1 MKKLLKNIFPPLI
14 AGIEFTVKIVSSA
27 VTLFLFIMFT
37 AVGTAQKSTEVIW
50 SDISEEL
57 ISFTGE
63 RNITPQNYRTLEL
76 DILEMKDE
84 LNSAPSEKIIQVKES
99 GKIISLPLPNGEYI
113 NFKFVESLVMED
125 ELANKYPDI
134 RTYLGQGIDQTTAS
148 ARFDITPAGFH
159 AIIFTLDGTV
169 YIDPY
174 SSSDN
179 RYYIS
184 YYKKDFITSR
194 ETINLSCTVLG
205 LESEIAQQLKEQV
218 ENGPDVFTGEE
229 LRTYRLACAATGEY
243 TIFHGGKVTSG
254 LAAIVTAV
262 NRVSGVYEREVA
274 VRLVL
279 IANNDLIIYTNP
291 ATDPYTNSNGF
302 TMLTENQTNLDAVI
316 GSANYDV
323 GHVFSTGSGG
333 VAFLTVIC
341 QNGFKAKGVTGLL
354 NPIGDPFYI
363 DYIAHEMGHQFGGN
377 HSFNGNAG
385 SCGGGNRN
393 ASTAYEPGSGST
405 IMAYAGIC
413 GSQNL
418 QSNSDDYFHNIN
430 FVEIVNHTTGSG
442 NSCAQITATGNTP
455 PTVNAGTGGFTIP
468 INTPF
473 ILTGSATDP
482 DGDTL
487 TYNWEEFDLGP
498 AGHPNNP
505 SGNAPIF
512 RTFPVTLEPWR
523 TFPKF
528 SDLWNNT
535 QTIGEILPSYS
546 RSLKFRL
553 TVRDNRAGGGG
564 VDYDEIL
571 FDVTDAAGPFLVTAP
586 NASVTWQGNSV
597 QTVTWDVANTSA
609 APVNATEVNILLS
622 VDGGITYPIT
632 LTANTPNDGAEQ
644 VLIPNDPTT
653 QARIKVEA
661 AGNIFFDISNEDFTI
676 EDDPIPVELTSFFAL
691 ITYEGVMLKWVTS
704 TETNNQG
711 FEIQRSKAE
720 NEYEK
725 IGYVPGHGTTTKI
738 QTYSYTDSKVASGNY
753 TYRLKQIDY
762 DGTID
767 YSDEIAVEVIAP
779 LEFALEQNYPNP
791 FNPSTIIKYSISTD
805 GYVKLAVYNLLGEEI
820 VTLVNEE
827 KPPGVYEVEF
837 NVAKNSILSSGISAK
852 AGFAS
857 GVYFYQLRV
866 GSFVATKKMVLLR

>member
-1 MKKLLKNIFPPLI
+1 
-14 AGIEFTVKIVSSA
+14 
-27 VTLFLFIMFT
+27 
-37 AVGTAQKSTEVIW
+37 
-50 SDISEEL
+50 
-57 ISFTGE
+57 
-63 RNITPQNYRTLEL
+63 
-76 DILEMKDE
+76 
-84 LNSAPSEKIIQVKES
+84 
-99 GKIISLPLPNGEYI
+99 
-113 NFKFVESLVMED
+113 
-125 ELANKYPDI
+125 
-134 RTYLGQGIDQTTAS
+134 
-148 ARFDITPAGFH
+148 
-159 AIIFTLDGTV
+159 FTLDGTV
-169 YIDPY
+169 YTNPY
-174 SSSDN
+174 RRIDN

-184 YYKKDFITSR
+184 YYKKDFITNR
-194 ETINLSCTVLG
+194 ETISLSCTVLG

-229 LRTYRLACAATGEY
+229 LRTYRLACAASGEY
-243 TIFHGGKVTSG
+243 TVFHGGTVELG

-262 NRVSGVYEREVA
+262 NRVTGVYEREVA

-279 IANNDLIIYTNP
+279 IANNDLIVYTNP

-455 PTVNAGTGGFTIP
+455 PTVNSGTGGFTIP

-498 AGHPNNP
+498 AGHPNSP

-512 RTFPVTLEPWR
+512 RTFDATLEPWR
-523 TFPKF
+523 TFPKL
-528 SDLWNNT
+528 SDLLNNT
-535 QTIGEILPSYS
+535 QTIGEILPSYT

-564 VDYDEIL
+564 VDYDEIQ
-571 FDVTDAAGPFLVTAP
+571 FDVTNAAGPFLVTTP
-586 NASVTWQGNSV
+586 NTSVTWQGNSV

-609 APVNATEVNILLS
+609 APVNTTDVNILLS
-622 VDGGITYPIT
+622 VDGGITYLIT
-632 LTANTPNDGAEQ
+632 LASNTPNDGGEQ

-676 EDDPIPVELTSFFAL
+676 EDDPIPVEITTFFAL
-691 ITYEGVMLKWVTS
+691 VTNEGVILKWVTS

-711 FEIQRSKAE
+711 FEIQRSITE
-720 NEYEK
+720 NKYEK
-725 IGYVPGHGTTTKI
+725 IGYIPGHGTTTEI

-767 YSDEIAVEVIAP
+767 YSDEIAVKVTAP
-779 LEFALEQNYPNP
+779 LEFALEQNFPNP
-791 FNPSTIIKYSISTD
+791 FNPSTQITYT
-805 GYVKLAVYNLLGEEI
+805 LAKDSE
-820 VTLVNEE
+820 VTLSIYDMLGTKVAELVNA
-827 KPPGVYEVEF
+827 KQTAGSYMINF
-837 NVAKNSILSSGISAK
+837 NAKILSSGVYIYRIDT
-852 AGFAS
+852 GNFTAS
-857 GVYFYQLRV
+857 
-866 GSFVATKKMVLLR
+866 KKLILMK